1 MNFPVKSFV
10 STLST
15 IRDGVVWKLPT
26 GWSIDNHGAYE
37 FNGKLEDKAFAHGSN
52 LVGDMKV
59 SGRTITLTFDM
70 QESTEEEYDNAMND
84 AYLHLTGAFELVSG
98 REDRVYHV
106 AGCKSIKLSEKSGFK
121 QRWGEVE
128 VALFLAD
135 PFRYAIDETVI
146 ITTFTEEQTQSV
158 ITFNNPSSVD
168 VPIIATF
175 IPAAE
180 IPEIKIEHV
189 ESGQYFEVKD
199 SLLTAPAT
207 LKVNCEDGTVWRDND
222 NAINAF
228 TGLFLHVLP
237 GTNTFK
243 YTGKA
248 GTVKIAYTAGWFI

>member
-15 IRDGVVWKLPT
+15 IREGVVWELPT

-59 SGRTITLTFDM
+59 SGRTITITFDI
-70 QESTEEEYDNAMND
+70 QEGTEEEYDNAMND

-98 REDRVYHV
+98 REDRVYHI

-128 VALFLAD
+128 VTLFLAD
-135 PFRYAIDETVI
+135 PFRYAINETVI
-146 ITTFTEEQTQSV
+146 TTTFMEEQTQGI

-175 IPAAE
+175 IPTAE
-180 IPEIKIEHV
+180 MPEIKIEHV

-199 SLLTAPAT
+199 SLLTAPAM
-207 LKVNCEDGTVWRDND
+207 LKVNCEDGTVWRDSD

>member
-1 MNFPVKSFV
+1 MGLK
-10 STLST
+10 T
-15 IRDGVVWKLPT
+15 IKNGVVWELPV
-26 GWSIDNHGAYE
+26 GWSIENHGTYE

-59 SGRTITLTFDM
+59 SGRTLALTFDM
-70 QESTEEEYDNAMND
+70 KEGTEEDYNKAMND
-84 AYLHLTGAFELVSG
+84 AYLHLTGAFDLVTG
-98 REDRVYHV
+98 REDRVYRV
-106 AGCKSIKLSEKSGFK
+106 AGCKALKISEKPGFK

-128 VALFLAD
+128 VTLFLAD
-135 PFRYAIDETVI
+135 PFRYATDETVI
-146 ITTFTEEQTQSV
+146 NTTFTAAQTQGV
-158 ITFNNPSSVD
+158 ITFENPSSVD
-168 VPIIATF
+168 VPIIVTF
-175 IPAAE
+175 TPAADL
-180 IPEIKIEHV
+180 PEIKIEHV

-207 LKVNCEDGTVWRDND
+207 LKVNCEDGTVWRDSN